1 MHSVLVPQF
10 FRSAPRSIDEWQR
23 VLSAPH
29 AMVFL
34 DEATTTA
41 AGEGVGRIIT
51 GAVLLRVFDTPAEP
65 QMVPQ
70 RRGHIDGLVVLT
82 GHRRRGIGRRLMDA
96 AAAWARDQGAEQLVL
111 TVWAGNAAARAF
123 YQSLGYGALSEVL
136 AKPLGG

>member
-1 MHSVLVPQF
+1 VLAPRY
-10 FRSAPRSIDEWQR
+10 FRSAPRTIDEWRR

-41 AGEGVGRIIT
+41 AGEGVGRTIT
-51 GAVLLRVFDTPAEP
+51 GAVLLRVFDTPPEP

-70 RRGHIDGLVVLT
+70 RRGHIDGLVVAA
-82 GHRRRGIGRRLMDA
+82 GHRRRGIGHRLMDT
-96 AAAWARDQGAEQLVL
+96 AAAWAKSQGAEQLVL

-123 YQSLGYGALSEVL
+123 YDSLGYGSLSEVL
-136 AKPLGG
+136 AKPII